1 MIYRDRLN
9 PPPATRWKRANR
21 NKNRVPAVATPDK
34 APSLWIAV
42 GLSLAPAVSNGLGRF
57 AYALILP
64 AMRADLKWSYTQAG
78 WVNTVNALGYF
89 AGAVATLRLIGRAGP
104 HRLLFWGMLS
114 TAASI
119 VGSGLFRG
127 FAPLLLMRFIAGGGG
142 ALALIA
148 GGALAAELYAH
159 HQSHAASGIA
169 VYFSGG
175 GIGIVV
181 PGLFVPWL
189 LQARGA
195 PAWDEAWIAT
205 GLVAAVFCVPCL
217 VAAAR
222 VPELPRSIQRVPWK
236 KGPLFASLF
245 AYLCFALGAIVY
257 MTFIVAWMRDRGA
270 TPLEVSVVWSILGLA
285 IIISPLPWRGPLT
298 RWRGGWPLAAALSAC
313 AVGAA
318 IPLLSTSLGA
328 MVLSAAFFGGAFFIP
343 PSAVTALS
351 RSRLP
356 RAAWGAGI
364 ATYTVLFGAGQPI
377 GPILAGAVADATGTL
392 FAGLATSVAVL
403 LVGAAAAALQD

>member
-1 MIYRDRLN
+1 VN
-9 PPPATRWKRANR
+9 ASGKT
-21 NKNRVPAVATPDK
+21 
-34 APSLWIAV
+34 PSLWIAV

-64 AMRADLKWSYTQAG
+64 AMRADLHWSYTQAG

-89 AGAVATLRLIGRAGP
+89 VGAVATLRLIGRAGP

-119 VGSGLFRG
+119 IGSGFFRG
-127 FAPLLLMRFIAGGGG
+127 FSLLLLMRFIAGSGG

-148 GGALAAELYAH
+148 GGALAAELYAQH
-159 HQSHAASGIA
+159 PERSAAGIA

-195 PAWDEAWIAT
+195 PAWDQAWIAT
-205 GLVAAVFCVPCL
+205 GMVAAAFCVPCL
-217 VAAAR
+217 RSAAR
-222 VPELPRSIQRVPWK
+222 VPELPRSVQRVPWK
-236 KGPLFASLF
+236 KGPLLASLF
-245 AYLCFALGAIVY
+245 GYLCFALGAIVY
-257 MTFIVAWMRDRGA
+257 MTFIIAWMRDRGA
-270 TPLEVSVVWSILGLA
+270 TPLEVSVVWSVLGLA
-285 IIISPLPWRGPLT
+285 IMISPIPWRIPLS
-298 RWRGGWPLAAALSAC
+298 RWRGGWPLSAALGAC
-313 AVGAA
+313 ALGAA
-318 IPLLSTSLGA
+318 IPLLSTSLPA
-328 MVLSAAFFGGAFFIP
+328 MILSAALFGGSFFIP

-351 RSRLP
+351 RARLP

-403 LVGAAAAALQD
+403 LIGAAASALQD

>member
-1 MIYRDRLN
+1 ME
-9 PPPATRWKRANR
+9 PSEKT
-21 NKNRVPAVATPDK
+21 
-34 APSLWIAV
+34 PSLWIAV

-64 AMRADLKWSYTQAG
+64 AMRADLRWSYTQAG

-119 VGSGLFRG
+119 VASGLFRG
-127 FAPLLLMRFIAGGGG
+127 FASLLLMRFIAGGG

-159 HQSHAASGIA
+159 HPERAAAGIA

-189 LQARGA
+189 LQVRGA

-205 GLVAAVFCVPCL
+205 GVVAALFCIPCL
-217 VAAAR
+217 VSAAR

-236 KGPLFASLF
+236 KGPLLPSLF
-245 AYLCFALGAIVY
+245 GYLCFALGAIVY
-257 MTFIVAWMRDRGA
+257 MTFIIAWMRDRGA
-270 TPLEVSVVWSILGLA
+270 TPLEVSVVWSVLGLA
-285 IIISPLPWRGPLT
+285 IMISPILWRVPLS
-298 RWRGGWPLAAALSAC
+298 RWRGGRPLAAALGAC

-318 IPLLSTSLGA
+318 IPLLSTSLPA
-328 MVLSAAFFGGAFFIP
+328 MVVSAAFFGGAFFIP

-351 RSRLP
+351 RARLP

-364 ATYTVLFGAGQPI
+364 ATYTVVFGAGQPI